1 MFIDAH
7 AHLYGMDAEA
17 VIARAKEALVDFII
31 CPGTNPQTIAESVK
45 IAEKFD
51 NVFACVGFHPEDT
64 LKFGEEEEKFLLEM
78 VKSKKVVGIGEIGL
92 DYHFRDD
99 NKPFQKYVFE
109 RQLKIAHKLNLPPVI
124 HIRDAMEDALEIL
137 EKNKDLLSCGA
148 VVHCFSGN
156 CEDAKRI
163 LALGLDFTFGGICTF
178 KNSKQMQEAIKFIP
192 LEHILLETD
201 TPYLAPEPLRGSVNE
216 PKNIPLIAEKI
227 ASLKGEN
234 VEKVGK
240 ITTQN
245 AKRVFKI

>member
-7 AHLYGMDAEA
+7 AHLYGMDAKA
-17 VIARAKEALVDFII
+17 VVARAKEALVDFII

-45 IAEKFD
+45 IAEECES
-51 NVFACVGFHPEDT
+51 VFACVGFHPEDT
-64 LKFGEEEEKFLLEM
+64 LKFGDEEEKFLIEM
-78 VKSKKVVGIGEIGL
+78 AKSKKVVGIGEIGL

-109 RQLKIAHKLNLPPVI
+109 RQLQIAHKLGLPPVI
-124 HIRDAMEDALEIL
+124 HIRDAMDDALELL
-137 EKNKDLLSCGA
+137 EKNIALLSNGG

-163 LALGLDFTFGGICTF
+163 MALGLDFTFGGICTF

-201 TPYLAPEPLRGSVNE
+201 TPYLAPEPFRGSVNE
-216 PKNIPLIAEKI
+216 PKNIPYIAERI
-227 ASLKGEN
+227 AALKSEN
-234 VEKVGK
+234 VEKVSK
-240 ITTQN
+240 ITTEN